1 MDKALLARLETSRYG
16 NKQSQTRVRPKGKKF
31 PAGTCIR
38 PDEIASSDEETEEDP
53 VEQLEE
59 DLVEEPEEDQVE
71 EPEEDL
77 VEELLEEE
85 PEEVP
90 QVLQQVRDALKP
102 KKANKKAARKTANS
116 GPFLIP
122 GSYVVALYEEQAF
135 LAEVSQDQSDVEVN
149 YTRLNFMKIN
159 GMNRFIWGKPDI
171 LVTLNTDIIMK
182 RVEPIPVNSRG
193 CLGLKEADMK
203 KLFDLQNQMVVLYS
217 FSFLHS
223 LPFFFFHIYLFYS

>member
-1 MDKALLARLETSRYG
+1 MTPSSLRRPTRKLRGRLQTLA
-16 NKQSQTRVRPKGKKF
+16 P
-31 PAGTCIR
+31 
-38 PDEIASSDEETEEDP
+38 SSF
-53 VEQLEE
+53 Q
-59 DLVEEPEEDQVE
+59 DL
-71 EPEEDL
+71 
-77 VEELLEEE
+77 
-85 PEEVP
+85 
-90 QVLQQVRDALKP
+90 
-102 KKANKKAARKTANS
+102 T
-116 GPFLIP
+116 F
-122 GSYVVALYEEQAF
+122 VALYEEQAF

-193 CLGLKEADMK
+193 CLGLKEADIK